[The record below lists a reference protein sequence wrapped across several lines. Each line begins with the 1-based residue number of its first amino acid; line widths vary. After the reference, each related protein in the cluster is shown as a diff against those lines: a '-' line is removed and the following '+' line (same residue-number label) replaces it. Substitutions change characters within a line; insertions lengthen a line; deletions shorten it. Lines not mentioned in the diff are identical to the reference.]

1 MKFTLIFNFIR
12 HISKMGS
19 ASGKMRIVYAF
30 ANILIMGLAVFF
42 AVCVKWCWGIMME
55 TSFIGG
61 LLGLILCVGIT
72 IIAFLQGFVAQ
83 IALVIIA
90 GIGIANPQE
99 RGGNIVAFIIALL
112 TSIGLVIV
120 GIILLNIL

>member
-19 ASGKMRIVYAF
+19 ASGKMRIAYAF

-42 AVCVKWCWGIMME
+42 AVCVKWCWDIMME